1 MSNNKY
7 DAILFDLDGVICSTD
22 EYHYL
27 AWKTIADELGLPF
40 SREKGNRTRG
50 VSRMESLAVVIEDYD
65 KPLTEEEK
73 VELATTKNTRYQKL
87 LEQMSPADLDPQVY
101 NTLVALRE
109 RGIKLAIGS
118 SSKNA
123 KLILGRLGLGDF
135 FDAIADGTDITR
147 SKPDPEVFL
156 CAAAKVNTPPERCL
170 VVEDAVAGAQA
181 GHGAG
186 SDVACVGDAAANKA
200 GDYNLTSFAELL
212 DCV

>member
-40 SREKGNRTRG
+40 SREKSNRTRG
-50 VSRMESLAVVIEDYD
+50 VSRMESLQIVIEDYD
-65 KPLTEEEK
+65 KPLTDEEK
-73 VELATTKNTRYQKL
+73 RQLADVKNERYKKL
-87 LEQMSPADLDPQVY
+87 LEQMGPADLDPQVY
-101 NTLVALRE
+101 KTLVALRAK
-109 RGIKLAIGS
+109 GIKLVIGS

-135 FDAIADGTDITR
+135 FDAIADGTDITH
-147 SKPDPEVFL
+147 SKPDPKSFSAQL
-156 CAAAKVNTPPERCL
+156 RRSPSCLSAAWSLKTLSPAPWRATLR
-170 VVEDAVAGAQA
+170 AVMSPAWAMRLPTRP
-181 GHGAG
+181 
-186 SDVACVGDAAANKA
+186 
-200 GDYNLTSFAELL
+200 GDYNLSSFAQLL

>member
-40 SREKGNRTRG
+40 SREKSNRTRG
-50 VSRMESLAVVIEDYD
+50 VSRMESLQIVIEDYD
-65 KPLTEEEK
+65 KPLTDEEK
-73 VELATTKNTRYQKL
+73 RQLADVKNERYKKL
-87 LEQMSPADLDPQVY
+87 LEQMGPADLDPQVY
-101 NTLVALRE
+101 KTLVALRAK
-109 RGIKLAIGS
+109 GIKLVIGS

-135 FDAIADGTDITR
+135 FDAIADGTDITH

-156 CAAAKVNTPPERCL
+156 CAAKKVAIVPERCL
-170 VVEDAVAGAQA
+170 VVEDAVAGAMA
-181 GHGAG
+181 GHAAG
-186 SDVACVGDAAANKA
+186 CDVACVGDAAANEA
-200 GDYNLTSFAELL
+200 GDYNLSSFAQLL